1 MQNYLKLPFC
11 STIAG
16 SCGSGKSYL
25 IKYICE
31 SFSNIFNGFIVF
43 SNTATFTEDYKFLEN
58 YKHKILGSLDF
69 DNELKKIMSIQEKN
83 RNKGIKKQFLIIF
96 DDIFG
101 SIKDSKK
108 FKEFISTYRH
118 YNLSIIFSAQY
129 ICGIATYLREISA
142 YVMIFNQKTNNSL
155 KLAYENYFADKY
167 TSFEEFKKNFSLQRY
182 KFYFVDR
189 IINKR
194 YVMKAP

>member
-129 ICGIATYLREISA
+129 ICGISTYLREISA

-182 KFYFVDR
+182 KFYFINR
-189 IINKR
+189 IENKR
-194 YVMKAP
+194 YVMMAP